1 MEKKKLKRPA
11 TPHVEIAGDVTVK
24 SSKENI
30 FKNFSSLMKQIID
43 NQNDNFL
50 NGNINLIDYLLAK
63 YLNITT
69 EEISTLDKIS
79 IRITKDYGLLNQ
91 FGERLKNLVCLKLNE
106 SFIPCISDIGT
117 NFTNL
122 KILQV
127 NDCRLKDLTGIVCF
141 QNLEVLEAKNN
152 LIEDLI
158 ELEMCSSIQKLNL
171 ENNLIEN
178 EDNILFLGS
187 LDKLTSINLKGN
199 PIQGYETKLKELLPS
214 LESID
219 VDTDPLNVTASISN
233 ISNSTNESS
242 PIIPD
247 GKKTGTDFCKNMK
260 IDEDTNSSILSLSKE
275 INMNKTMTSFNL
287 KDGTLIKGGNNIQLK
302 PVIKKKEENNHI
314 KSLRDTFRNTNQHIN
329 IDSQIIP
336 NQNNNVLFNSVSLHS
351 NRIKLE
357 KLKLKKELE
366 PVKLTGSIFAKKK

>member
-11 TPHVEIAGDVTVK
+11 TPHVEIAGDLTVK

-199 PIQGYETKLKELLPS
+199 PIQGYEAKLKELLPS

-287 KDGTLIKGGNNIQLK
+287 KDGTLIKGGNIQLK

-314 KSLRDTFRNTNQHIN
+314 KSLRDTFRNTNQHIT

-366 PVKLTGSIFAKKK
+366 PVRLTGSIFAKKK